1 MGPNQRGRPPQRNQ
15 PNTAVRWSHNTNNYP
30 NSEQR
35 YRSQS
40 RDRQYP
46 NSSTDTTNQSHRH
59 HNKNTINAPK
69 ALPINQIHQAHLR
82 VPTAGITTLKIL
94 NAIAVKI
101 LNTSLKIVGQK
112 TQNDCVDPRNKLQTQ
127 IL

>member
-1 MGPNQRGRPPQRNQ
+1 
-15 PNTAVRWSHNTNNYP
+15 
-30 NSEQR
+30 
-35 YRSQS
+35 
-40 RDRQYP
+40 
-46 NSSTDTTNQSHRH
+46 
-59 HNKNTINAPK
+59 
-69 ALPINQIHQAHLR
+69 
-82 VPTAGITTLKIL
+82 L